1 MNASLGNIFFDVPV
15 FCLCLPEGY
24 LEDICNLIF

>member
-1 MNASLGNIFFDVPV
+1 MNASLRNIFFDVPV
-15 FCLCLPEGY
+15 FCLCLTEGY